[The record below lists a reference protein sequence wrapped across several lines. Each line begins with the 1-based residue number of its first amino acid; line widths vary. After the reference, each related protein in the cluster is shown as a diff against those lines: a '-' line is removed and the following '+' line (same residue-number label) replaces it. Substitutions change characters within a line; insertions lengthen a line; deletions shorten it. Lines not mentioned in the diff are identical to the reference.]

1 MSKYLPVIVRIEKG
15 GHQSCNK
22 QQHPWRQGS
31 MNGGWG
37 SPVAERK
44 GSESFG
50 PWCMCVKPLQ
60 QLADSVREAGQSVHT
75 PHQLNDVRRCL
86 ASLKPNLLI
95 QISLDDR

>member
-1 MSKYLPVIVRIEKG
+1 
-15 GHQSCNK
+15 
-22 QQHPWRQGS
+22 

-37 SPVAERK
+37 SPVVERK